1 MELDRRKRDVRGRLA
16 RATWPARQAVDSFLE
31 DFPCNMIGHHWVEV
45 PEVLRRSSRNDGK
58 RLRFKCSRCYMTG
71 GFSS

>member
-1 MELDRRKRDVRGRLA
+1 
-16 RATWPARQAVDSFLE
+16 VDSFLE